1 MPDNDQKQEN
11 ESDFHSVKKAYS
23 PPVLTEYG
31 NMAEL
36 TQGTGLLLLDI
47 LVRGSLTVTATVG
60 ASG

>member
-11 ESDFHSVKKAYS
+11 ESDFHSDKKAYS

-60 ASG
+60 APE